1 MSVSGILKGAVAKR
15 MAGDKPSAVQAFVAS
30 VIAGVAVAAITYRV
44 MRN

>member
-1 MSVSGILKGAVAKR
+1 MANVLKDAVAKR
-15 MAGDKPSAVQAFVAS
+15 VGGDKPSPLEALTAS